1 MSKCKF
7 EGVRQRGNTYEWR
20 AQYKGE
26 KANKGSYDTPEEAY
40 IARKDWMD
48 EAKRGYAQ
56 KPQKIK
62 SLVEVWEEAAMELSA
77 VSSTTRRL
85 SNLEQH
91 IKPYF
96 KTRLITSITAGDIE
110 KFLLSLGNQTLDKK
124 FGKPIWYSQEYI
136 NGFYKGFSS
145 TMEYAV
151 KHNYI
156 PAYKNPVDLVNKKGA
171 WTKCGRPKEDGEF
184 LSPAQLKVIGDKLI
198 TTDLYASFMIGLH
211 AGARISE
218 IFGLRW
224 CDIDFERNEIH
235 FNKQFTYFD
244 KDKDGNVYKMWKLS
258 PLKSKNADRYVP
270 MTKELREYLLKL
282 KDVQEANKKKLG
294 SNYRDKQKVVLFEAD
309 DGTFH
314 KVYVTDFVN
323 IKDTGEFLTTAST
336 SYATRDREDTTGKYK
351 YWLDENDK
359 NTAFHFTY
367 HDFRHT
373 YATLLVL
380 SGMPCEELQLLMGHS
395 KIETSKKFYLHDKH
409 GKLRVNPKRDSFLFD
424 AFSTLTED
432 INQGKD
438 AHTCEI
444 IEGVDMS
451 NRKNTSNIP
460 NNEDVEEIPVLSDI
474 VSTFKNGV
482 GILRK

>member
-20 AQYKGE
+20 AEYKGE
-26 KANKGSYDTPEEAY
+26 KANKGGYDTPEEAY
-40 IARKDWMD
+40 IARKDWLD

-56 KPQKIK
+56 KPHKIK
-62 SLVEVWEEAAMELSA
+62 SLVEVWEEAAMELPADAS
-77 VSSTTRRL
+77 VTRRL

-110 KFLLSLGNQTLDKK
+110 KFLLSMGKPTIDKK
-124 FGKPIWYSQEYI
+124 FGKDIWYSQEYI
-136 NGFYKGFSS
+136 NGFFKGFKN

-151 KHNYI
+151 KNNYI
-156 PAYKNPVDLVNKKGA
+156 LAHKNPIPLVNTKGA
-171 WTKCGRPKEDGEF
+171 WSKCGRPKEEGRL
-184 LSPAQLKVIGDKLI
+184 LSPAEIKVVGEKLI
-198 TTDLYASFMIGLH
+198 TTDLYTSFMIGLH

-235 FNKQFTYFD
+235 FNKQFTYLD
-244 KDKDGNVYKMWKLS
+244 KDKDKKVYKMWKLS
-258 PLKSKNADRYVP
+258 PLKSKNSERFVP

-282 KDVQEANKKKLG
+282 KEVQEANKKKLG

-309 DGTFH
+309 DGVYH

-323 IKDTGEFLTTAST
+323 VKDTGEFLTTAST
-336 SYATRDREDTTGKYK
+336 SYATRVREDTTGKYR

-373 YATLLVL
+373 YATLLAL
-380 SGMPCEELQLLMGHS
+380 SGMPPKELQLLLGHA
-395 KIETSKKFYLHDKH
+395 KEDTAKKFYLHDKH
-409 GKLRVNPKRDSFLFD
+409 GKLRVNPKRDSYIFD
-424 AFSTLTED
+424 AFSALTED
-432 INQGKD
+432 VNQGKN

-444 IEGVDMS
+444 VDGVDMS
-451 NRKNTSNIP
+451 NRKSASLTP
-460 NNEDVEEIPVLSDI
+460 NDEEVEEIPVLSDI
-474 VSTFKNGV
+474 VSEFKNGV